1 MTATGLYA
9 FACTLYCGAMH
20 SFDFEP
26 KAGDT
31 VTENASTRHRALWR
45 REIADTLRLAFPM
58 AASQLG
64 QVVMMTTDLALI
76 GRLGGDAVAAAA
88 LAHTVLFACF
98 VLGMGLVAA
107 VAPLAAQAYGARQP
121 RMIRR
126 ALRVGI
132 WAAIGAGIPLT
143 LLQLRGTELLIA
155 LGQDKAAAVL
165 AGHYLQGL
173 AWSLIPAWIFIAV
186 RNFMSALDRPEPALW
201 ITIAAIPLNGILAY
215 ALIHGAFGMPQLGIL
230 GAGVATT
237 AVNVAMC
244 AAAFYATAVMRPF
257 AKYHVLG
264 GLFRPDWSLL
274 LRLVV
279 LGLPIS
285 GAFALEYG
293 LFAMAAL
300 MMGHLGT
307 AQLAAHQIAFQVASI
322 LFMVPLGI
330 SMAVTVRVGQ
340 ALGRN
345 DPAAMRRAG
354 FCAIGIA
361 ALFEATMTLII
372 ALARYRIPGLF
383 LDIGDPANAA
393 TLSLA
398 ATLLLMGMTF
408 FVADGM
414 QTVAAGAL
422 RGLNDTR
429 VPLLFAAIGFWIVG
443 ISATYLLGFHTRLG
457 AIGIWTGLTLGLIT
471 YMILLVIRF
480 ERLTRPKPQ

>member
-1 MTATGLYA
+1 MQSLDPSPTIGR
-9 FACTLYCGAMH
+9 
-20 SFDFEP
+20 P
-26 KAGDT
+26 KADHGSGL
-31 VTENASTRHRALWR
+31 ERAEWR
-45 REIADTLRLAFPM
+45 REISDTFRLALPM

-64 QVVMMTTDLALI
+64 QVAMMTTDLALI
-76 GRLGGDAVAAAA
+76 GRMGGAAVAAAA
-88 LAHTVLFACF
+88 LAHTLLFASF

-126 ALRVGI
+126 ALWAGI
-132 WAAIGAGIPLT
+132 WAAIAAGIPLT
-143 LLQLRGTELLIA
+143 LLQLRGTDLLIA
-155 LGQDKAAAVL
+155 FGQDKAAAVL
-165 AGHYLQGL
+165 AGHYLHGL
-173 AWSLIPAWIFIAV
+173 AWSLIPSWIFIAV

-201 ITIAAIPLNGILAY
+201 ITLAAIPLNAVLAY

-230 GAGVATT
+230 GAGIATT
-237 AVNVAMC
+237 AVNFAMC
-244 AAAFYATAVMRPF
+244 AAAFYAAMAMRPF

-264 GLFRPDWSLL
+264 GLSWPDWPLL

-300 MMGHLGT
+300 MMGQLGT

-330 SMAVTVRVGQ
+330 SMAATVRVGH

-345 DPAAMRRAG
+345 DLAAMRRAG
-354 FCAIGIA
+354 FCAIAIA
-361 ALFEATMTLII
+361 GLFEATMTLII

-414 QTVAAGAL
+414 QAVAAGAL

-429 VPLLFAAIGFWIVG
+429 MPLLFAAIGFWIVG

-457 AIGIWTGLTLGLIT
+457 AIGIWAGLTLGLVT

-480 ERLTRPKPQ
+480 ERLTRPKTQ